1 MIDRENSTEVNQPAT
16 DTESPSDI
24 DNAITTH
31 INTRPSEDELVE
43 NTFSQK

>member
-1 MIDRENSTEVNQPAT
+1 LIDRENSTEVDQPAT
-16 DTESPSDI
+16 DTEPPSDI
-24 DNAITTH
+24 DNTITTQ